1 MDFADSLKTA
11 GLSTSFIAILG
22 IAIKVLQSFCGHR
35 LRSECCGREA
45 TVGVNVEDMSPRI
58 KRESIQAV
66 PPAPTAPAERAVCI
80 DVEGKEVIK
89 TEIKSV

>member
-1 MDFADSLKTA
+1 MDFKAALEAGGISASL
-11 GLSTSFIAILG
+11 IAILG
-22 IAIKVLQSFCGHR
+22 VAYKVIQSFCGHR

-58 KRESIQAV
+58 KRESI
-66 PPAPTAPAERAVCI
+66 PTAPTAPAERAVCI

>member
-1 MDFADSLKTA
+1 MDFKAALEA
-11 GLSTSFIAILG
+11 GGVSATLIAILG
-22 IAIKVLQSFCGHR
+22 IAYKVIQSFCGHR

-58 KRESIQAV
+58 KRESIPTV
-66 PPAPTAPAERAVCI
+66 PTAPAERAVCI

-89 TEIKSV
+89 NEIKSV